1 VGVHQGESTQG
12 ADARPR
18 GIQPTRARTL
28 ADYRDAP
35 DVWLDLFTVET
46 RQEFLDHGGDVTGF
60 REKRWKT
67 VQKIKHGDYLLCYLT
82 GASRWVGLL
91 EVTSEPVYDEAPI
104 WKSDV
109 FPSRVG
115 VRVVLA
121 LPPEQGVPVLD
132 MRDELTVFQGLD
144 NPNRWQGPFRGSP
157 VRWKTPDGEA
167 VVRALREAEAN
178 PVVRPLGRLA
188 TRRARPTERNETT
201 DGTVVVPEDDE
212 GKTPEETGPAA
223 TTHTEIQY
231 LLLKLGADMG
241 FDVHVASN
249 DQGREWKGQRLGDM
263 PRRRAILPKQFDPVT
278 NRTIELIDVLWLDGN
293 SIEAAFEIESTTS
306 IYSGILRMSDLL
318 AQQPNISVPLFLVAP
333 DERRD
338 EVVRQVNRPTFERMN
353 PPLVDVCR
361 YISFEGLREAL
372 SAAQNFISFLKP
384 TWLQTIS
391 ESCAL
396 DDL

>member
-1 VGVHQGESTQG
+1 M
-12 ADARPR
+12 
-18 GIQPTRARTL
+18 
-28 ADYRDAP
+28 
-35 DVWLDLFTVET
+35 
-46 RQEFLDHGGDVTGF
+46 
-60 REKRWKT
+60 
-67 VQKIKHGDYLLCYLT
+67 
-82 GASRWVGLL
+82 
-91 EVTSEPVYDEAPI
+91 
-104 WKSDV
+104 
-109 FPSRVG
+109 
-115 VRVVLA
+115 LA

-188 TRRARPTERNETT
+188 TRRAGPTERHETT

-223 TTHTEIQY
+223 TTHTEIQ
-231 LLLKLGADMG
+231 
-241 FDVHVASN
+241 
-249 DQGREWKGQRLGDM
+249 
-263 PRRRAILPKQFDPVT
+263 
-278 NRTIELIDVLWLDGN
+278 
-293 SIEAAFEIESTTS
+293 FEIESTTS

-338 EVVRQVNRPTFERMN
+338 EVIRQVNRPTFERMN

-361 YISFEGLREAL
+361 YIIRR
-372 SAAQNFISFLKP
+372 AA
-384 TWLQTIS
+384 
-391 ESCAL
+391 
-396 DDL
+396 